1 MTGRAA
7 GWCAGYDRAG
17 FSNPGWGFGCGRGGR
32 GRGRGFYAAP
42 HRGWMR
48 TGGFAAAESERDPGL
63 EKQALSTRERFLQ
76 SELESIRAR
85 KSEIETGGTQE

>member
-1 MTGRAA
+1 
-7 GWCAGYDRAG
+7 
-17 FSNPGWGFGCGRGGR
+17 
-32 GRGRGFYAAP
+32 
-42 HRGWMR
+42 MR